1 MGENGGFMKN
11 LLCVLLVLSVM
22 FSGFAAGAGEQ
33 KSEQTPVQ
41 IATQAARTMTWDE
54 LLAKAKEEIGDN
66 ELQIIA
72 STSRY
77 DETSFTEKTG
87 IKVKAV
93 NLGPAEIFEK
103 ISAEIG
109 EGLYSADVVSSVD
122 SYNVNYALENNWLLN
137 FVPQDFSSLIDGE
150 EQTPLVLEYYNRLFM
165 YNNDGGKIKDYISNV
180 WQFTEPEFKGFEIKN
195 PLLETCTM
203 NFLITLTKPENLE
216 ILSDAYKSYYGKE
229 WANSANYKNIAYEWV
244 NKFLQNA
251 VFNNSDGTI
260 VKNLAKANPG
270 SVGVAVFSKFRSGDT
285 SSIGVGAFENTEGFA
300 GFLFPL
306 FIQVAATAKY
316 PYSACLYI
324 YYCLGEEGFM
334 NIFGKDMG
342 GYSTNEEVS
351 ISENARSAG
360 DKDLSFWR
368 DCLVV
373 EDMEYVSSVY
383 AETFT
388 MFSQWCADKQ

>member
-1 MGENGGFMKN
+1 MKKI
-11 LLCVLLVLSVM
+11 LCVFLVLLVVFGS
-22 FSGFAAGAGEQ
+22 FAAGTEE
-33 KSEQTPVQ
+33 KKNEETPVQ
-41 IATQAARTMTWDE
+41 SAIKAASAMTWDE
-54 LLAKAKEEIGDN
+54 LLAKAKEEIGSN

-72 STSRY
+72 STSRF
-77 DETSFTEKTG
+77 DETSFTNKTG

-103 ISAEIG
+103 VAAEIG
-109 EGLYSADVVSSVD
+109 EGLYSADVIASVD
-122 SYNVNYALENNWLLN
+122 SYNVNYAFENDWFEN
-137 FVPQDFSSLIDGE
+137 FVPKAFESQLNEE

-165 YNNDGGKIKDYISNV
+165 YNNNKGEMKDHIQNV

-203 NFLITLTKPENLE
+203 NFLITLTKPENQK
-216 ILSDAYKSYYGKE
+216 ILSDAYRSYYGTD
-229 WANSANYKNIAYEWV
+229 WANTAKYENIAYEWV
-244 NKFLQNA
+244 YEFLQNA

-270 SVGVAVFSKFRSGDT
+270 AIGVAVFSKFRSGDT
-285 SSIGVGAFENTEGFA
+285 SSIGVAAFENTEGFS

-324 YYCLGEEGFM
+324 YYCLGGEGFM

-342 GYSTNEEVS
+342 SYSSNKEVS
-351 ISENARSAG
+351 TSAKAQAAG
-360 DKDLSFWR
+360 DKELPFWR
-368 DCLVV
+368 NCLII
-373 EDMEYVSSVY
+373 EDMDYVTSVY

-388 MFSQWCADKQ
+388 LFSQWCADKQ